1 MKNPNTYEH
10 EGNIYA
16 KGTHELIRQDAC
28 KHYRNIETANQ
39 LKSSIRAGEYAW
51 PGCYQLFFITSDGAS
66 LSFASVKENFCAV
79 LDSVKTECS
88 DGWPV
93 IAITGEHEYDEPVFC
108 DHSGE
113 QIC

>member
-1 MKNPNTYEH
+1 MKNPNTYQH

-16 KGTHELIRQDAC
+16 KQTHELIRQDAC

-39 LKSSIRAGEYAW
+39 LKSSIRAGEYTF
-51 PGCYQLFFITSDGAS
+51 PGAYRLFFITSDGAS

-79 LDSVKTECS
+79 LDSVKTQCA
-88 DGWPV
+88 DGWRV
-93 IAITGEHEYDEPVFC
+93 IAMTGEHETDEPVFC

>member
-10 EGNIYA
+10 AGNIHA
-16 KGTHELIRQDAC
+16 TQTGELIRQDAC
-28 KHYRNIETANQ
+28 KHFRNIENANQ

-51 PGCYQLFFITSDGAS
+51 PGGYQLFFITSDGAS
-66 LSFASVKENFCAV
+66 LSFASVRENFCAV
-79 LDSVKTECS
+79 LDSVKTECA
-88 DGWPV
+88 DGWRV
-93 IAITGEHEYDEPVFC
+93 IAITGEHECDEPVFC

>member
-10 EGNIYA
+10 AGNIHA
-16 KGTHELIRQDAC
+16 KQTGELIRKDAC
-28 KHYRNIETANQ
+28 RH
-39 LKSSIRAGEYAW
+39 
-51 PGCYQLFFITSDGAS
+51 YQLFFITSDGAA

-79 LDSVKTECS
+79 LDSVKTQCN
-88 DGWPV
+88 DGWQV
-93 IAITGEHEYDEPVFC
+93 IAMSGEHECDEPVFC